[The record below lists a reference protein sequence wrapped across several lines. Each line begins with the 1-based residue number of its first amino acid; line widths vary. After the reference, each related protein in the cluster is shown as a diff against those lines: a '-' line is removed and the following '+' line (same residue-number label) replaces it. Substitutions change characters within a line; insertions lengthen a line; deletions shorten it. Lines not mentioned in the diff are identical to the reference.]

1 MRPRAGLD
9 GRVLARLAE
18 IVGPEHVLV
27 GNSATLVYECDGFTL
42 ERQAPAAA
50 VLPGSAAEVAQVVR
64 VLHAAGIPFVPRGA
78 GTSLSGTTIP
88 PHDAVIISLARMNR
102 ILHLDFRN
110 RRAVVEPGVV
120 NAWISREAAPRGYL
134 YAPDPSSQAACTI
147 GGNVG
152 TNAGGPHTLKYG
164 VTVNHILGV
173 ELVLPDGQVVE
184 LGGPVEDLPGYDL
197 VGLVTGSEGTL
208 GIVTKIVVRLV
219 REPEGCRTLLAVFD
233 SVDDATRTVS
243 GIIEQGIIPAA
254 LEMMDN
260 LVIQAVEEAFG
271 FGFPLDAAAV
281 LIIEVDGLEVGL
293 DEQAEACAAIC
304 RANRARELR
313 TAATEEERRLLWMSR
328 KKAFGALGRLAPSY
342 VTQDGVVP
350 RTRLPEMLALTAEIG
365 RKYGLRIANV
375 FHAGD
380 GNIHPILLY
389 DERNPDEVRRVIQA
403 SDEILSACIDMG
415 GSITGEHGVGIE
427 KVSHMR
433 RMFSEADLAAMLDV
447 RAVFNPRG
455 LCNPGKIFPSPGGCV
470 EVQRPR
476 RPAPA

>member
-1 MRPRAGLD
+1 
-9 GRVLARLAE
+9 
-18 IVGPEHVLV
+18 
-27 GNSATLVYECDGFTL
+27 
-42 ERQAPAAA
+42 
-50 VLPGSAAEVAQVVR
+50 
-64 VLHAAGIPFVPRGA
+64 
-78 GTSLSGTTIP
+78 
-88 PHDAVIISLARMNR
+88 
-102 ILHLDFRN
+102 
-110 RRAVVEPGVV
+110 
-120 NAWISREAAPRGYL
+120 
-134 YAPDPSSQAACTI
+134 
-147 GGNVG
+147 G

-184 LGGPVEDLPGYDL
+184 LGGQVEDLSGYDL

-233 SVDDATRTVS
+233 SVDDATRAVS

-281 LIIEVDGLEVGL
+281 LIIEVDGLEAGL

-328 KKAFGALGRLAPSY
+328 KKAFGALGRIASSY

-365 RKYGLRIANV
+365 RKYGLRIAN
-375 FHAGD
+375 G
-380 GNIHPILLY
+380 P
-389 DERNPDEVRRVIQA
+389 
-403 SDEILSACIDMG
+403 
-415 GSITGEHGVGIE
+415 
-427 KVSHMR
+427 
-433 RMFSEADLAAMLDV
+433 
-447 RAVFNPRG
+447 
-455 LCNPGKIFPSPGGCV
+455 PGQPPG
-470 EVQRPR
+470 
-476 RPAPA
+476 

>member
-1 MRPRAGLD
+1 VSHMCSRAGLD

-18 IVGPEHVLV
+18 IVGPEHVLA

-42 ERQAPAAA
+42 ERQAPVAV

-64 VLHAAGIPFVPRGA
+64 MLHAAGIPCPPGRGHVLERCDGSPA
-78 GTSLSGTTIP
+78 RRGRNFP
-88 PHDAVIISLARMNR
+88 ARMNR
-102 ILHLDFRN
+102 ILHMDFRN

-184 LGGPVEDLPGYDL
+184 LGGQVEDLPGYDL

-233 SVDDATRTVS
+233 SVDDATRAVS

-281 LIIEVDGLEVGL
+281 LIIEVDGLEAGL

-304 RANRARELR
+304 RA
-313 TAATEEERRLLWMSR
+313 T
-328 KKAFGALGRLAPSY
+328 GRGSSAPPR
-342 VTQDGVVP
+342 P

-365 RKYGLRIANV
+365 RKYGPADRPP
-375 FHAGD
+375 G
-380 GNIHPILLY
+380 HP
-389 DERNPDEVRRVIQA
+389 
-403 SDEILSACIDMG
+403 
-415 GSITGEHGVGIE
+415 
-427 KVSHMR
+427 
-433 RMFSEADLAAMLDV
+433 
-447 RAVFNPRG
+447 
-455 LCNPGKIFPSPGGCV
+455 PG
-470 EVQRPR
+470 
-476 RPAPA
+476 